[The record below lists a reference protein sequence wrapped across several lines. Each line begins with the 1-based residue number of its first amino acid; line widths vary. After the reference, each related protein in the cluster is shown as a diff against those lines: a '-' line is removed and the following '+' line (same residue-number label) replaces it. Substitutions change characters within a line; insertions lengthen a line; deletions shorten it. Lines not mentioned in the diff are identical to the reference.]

1 MSEVVAVKFE
11 TLTIR
16 PSRAHLFGA
25 TAAQS
30 DLEALAGMIQNQE
43 NRDILV
49 CFDFSEAESIS
60 GSYIRATLGWCLLCG
75 GMFAEGRK
83 RVDFGDPWSIRPL
96 PIYAVVTGGSRE
108 VLFDIHDFLQHREM
122 CSLLIG
128 ADVSPPFEHGE
139 ILGKL
144 DLFLLDTLKGV
155 ASLGSASAQDLKER
169 STEAI
174 TVGGWSNR
182 LAALLSH
189 RLVSRKRDGKS
200 WKYSAIGKEFRIWA

>member
-16 PSRAHLFGA
+16 PLRAHLFGA

-30 DLEALAGMIQNQE
+30 DLEALARMFQDPG
-43 NRDILV
+43 NRVILV

-75 GMFAEGRK
+75 RMFAEGGK

-122 CSLLIG
+122 CCLLIDAG
-128 ADVSPPFEHGE
+128 ILPPFESGE

-144 DLFLLDTLKGV
+144 DLFLFDTLKDV
-155 ASLGSASAQDLKER
+155 ASQGAASAQDLKER

-189 RLVSRKRDGKS
+189 RLVSRIRDGK
-200 WKYSAIGKEFRIWA
+200 

>member
-1 MSEVVAVKFE
+1 VAVKFE

-30 DLEALAGMIQNQE
+30 DLEALVGMIQNQE

-75 GMFAEGRK
+75 RMFAEGGK

-96 PIYAVVTGGSRE
+96 PIYAVVTGGSKE
-108 VLFDIHDFLQHREM
+108 VLFDIHDFLQHREI
-122 CSLLIG
+122 CSLLID
-128 ADVSPPFEHGE
+128 ASVSPPFENGE

-144 DLFLLDTLKGV
+144 DLFLVDTLKRV
-155 ASLGSASAQDLKER
+155 ASLGSVSAQDLKER
-169 STEAI
+169 STEVI

-182 LAALLSH
+182 LTALLSH
-189 RLVSRKRDGKS
+189 RLVSRTRDGKS

>member
-1 MSEVVAVKFE
+1 MSEVAAVKFE

-16 PSRAHLFGA
+16 PSRPHLFGA

-30 DLEALAGMIQNQE
+30 DLAKVTAINHSQE
-43 NRDILV
+43 DRHILV
-49 CFDFSEAESIS
+49 CFDFSKAESIS

-75 GMFAEGRK
+75 RMFAEGGK

-122 CSLLIG
+122 CGLLTD
-128 ADVSPPFEHGE
+128 ADVLPPFEDGE

-182 LAALLSH
+182 LTALLSH